1 VSERKVKMSESISQ
15 EDLLDVEHVDL
26 VRDNLVARFWEM
38 FPTANRVSITLASG
52 LDDSMV
58 YTVEGFVQ

>member
-1 VSERKVKMSESISQ
+1 VSERKVKMSESISR

-26 VRDNLVARFWEM
+26 VRDNLVVRFWEM
-38 FPTANRVSITLASG
+38 FPKADRVSITLSSG

>member
-1 VSERKVKMSESISQ
+1 MSESISQ

>member
-1 VSERKVKMSESISQ
+1 MSERKVKMSESISQ